1 MAARKFQVVKVVG
14 MPFEDESG
22 VSSSLS
28 KPWDKARRTLTD
40 ENAVLENM
48 FNIYF

>member
-1 MAARKFQVVKVVG
+1 MRVAAGKSQVVKVVG

-22 VSSSLS
+22 VSL

-40 ENAVLENM
+40 ENAVLESM
-48 FNIYF
+48 FDNYF

>member
-1 MAARKFQVVKVVG
+1 MAARRSQVVKVVG

-22 VSSSLS
+22 VSSSLL
-28 KPWDKARRTLTD
+28 KPWDKTRRTLTD

-48 FNIYF
+48 FDD